1 MKRFLILVYG
11 VTSYAVFFLTFLYAA
26 GFVGNLWVPKS
37 IDAAP
42 EVPFLN
48 ALVTNLGLLAL
59 FAIQHSLMA
68 RPEFKKLWTRV
79 IPEPTERSTY
89 VLASSLALIALF
101 WFWEPMGG
109 TVWTITDPVGRG
121 VMYAL
126 FASGW
131 LLVLVTTFL
140 INHFDLFG
148 LRQVWLHF
156 RGKPYTPLR
165 FVTPGPYR
173 LVRHPLYV
181 GWLLAFW
188 ATPAM
193 TAAHLVFALAT
204 TAYIL
209 LAIRLEERDLEA
221 VHGDDYAN
229 YKQRV
234 PMLVPRL
241 FGRRATALAGR

>member
-1 MKRFLILVYG
+1 MKRFL
-11 VTSYAVFFLTFLYAA
+11 
-26 GFVGNLWVPKS
+26 
-37 IDAAP
+37 
-42 EVPFLN
+42 
-48 ALVTNLGLLAL
+48 
-59 FAIQHSLMA
+59 
-68 RPEFKKLWTRV
+68 KKLWTRI

-126 FASGW
+126 FAS
-131 LLVLVTTFL
+131 
-140 INHFDLFG
+140 
-148 LRQVWLHF
+148 
-156 RGKPYTPLR
+156 
-165 FVTPGPYR
+165 
-173 LVRHPLYV
+173 

-241 FGRRATALAGR
+241 FGRRATALAGGR